1 MGLYL
6 PSRAFAIDPPVLSGI
21 GLSRYFKHNSLTL
34 HHWCS
39 RTLTHYNTE
48 SADKSNE
55 SLLLLAREG
64 FTQLLVDAD
73 DDSHDDVNV
82 ITMMTMTMTMSMTV
96 ILILIAILETIYLVK
111 KGPKNLGI
119 ARK

>member
-34 HHWCS
+34 QHWCS
-39 RTLTHYNTE
+39 RTLQHYNTDALAHYNTE

-55 SLLLLAREG
+55 SRLLLAREG
-64 FTQLLVDAD
+64 FTQLLLNADDSHD
-73 DDSHDDVNV
+73 DDSHDDDSHDDDSHDDDNA
-82 ITMMTMTMTMSMTV
+82 ITMMTMMT
-96 ILILIAILETIYLVK
+96 I
-111 KGPKNLGI
+111 P
-119 ARK
+119 